1 MGQTYSPPSEHHN
14 ALLRVKI
21 SDNGVIVHCVLDN
34 FLVGNLFEIDDIF
47 GLFRTYIMGMQR
59 GGWQKNKKLNKLS
72 IYSHIW
78 TFRKYHMLYFKV
90 QVWLGLFRLN

>member
-1 MGQTYSPPSEHHN
+1 MPHQDLKQYNLKWGRLIPPPSEHHN

-34 FLVGNLFEIDDIF
+34 FLVCNLFQIDDIF

-59 GGWQKNKKLNKLS
+59 GGWQKVKKVNKLS
-72 IYSHIW
+72 IYSHI
-78 TFRKYHMLYFKV
+78 KKISYA
-90 QVWLGLFRLN
+90 LF